1 MLKKS
6 SDVFNVTAVCLQGSC
21 VLGAVGFGEL
31 PGWRWQSPVAHGP
44 PAHTSLHRSG
54 WHTIWPHAP
63 EPPTPTGKTNQNVQD
78 SELYM
83 DDASL
88 LKYRQGSEEHE
99 WKSQLYFDV
108 ASGLDWISPFSTV
121 GTPIDHVLYLIPP
134 DSPSAA
140 NAWLHR
146 QKQREVHRLAE
157 LRPSHRL
164 LQQEKPQGQHTPW
177 STSCN
182 MFCTLVLFLLC

>member
-1 MLKKS
+1 MLKRS

-63 EPPTPTGKTNQNVQD
+63 EPPTTTGKTNQNVQD
-78 SELYM
+78 RVNYTWMMQVYSNIDKWGTRMKVTAVL
-83 DDASL
+83 
-88 LKYRQGSEEHE
+88 
-99 WKSQLYFDV
+99 W

-140 NAWLHR
+140 NAWIHR

-182 MFCTLVLFLLC
+182 VFCTLVLFLLC

>member
-1 MLKKS
+1 MLKRS
-6 SDVFNVTAVCLQGSC
+6 SNVFNVTAVCLQGSC

-78 SELYM
+78 RVNYTW
-83 DDASL
+83 

-99 WKSQLYFDV
+99 WKSQLYFEHLV
-108 ASGLDWISPFSTV
+108 WTEFHPFPPLELQLIMCCIWS
-121 GTPIDHVLYLIPP
+121 LQIPP
-134 DSPSAA
+134 PQQMPGFIDKSKEKSIDLQ
-140 NAWLHR
+140 NFG
-146 QKQREVHRLAE
+146 
-157 LRPSHRL
+157 LRTDFYNRKNPKVSTH
-164 LQQEKPQGQHTPW
+164 PGQHPVM
-177 STSCN
+177 C
-182 MFCTLVLFLLC
+182 FAR

>member
-1 MLKKS
+1 MLKRS
-6 SDVFNVTAVCLQGSC
+6 SNVFNVTAVCLQGSC

-44 PAHTSLHRSG
+44 PTHTSLHRSG

-63 EPPTPTGKTNQNVQD
+63 EPPTTTGKTNQNVQD
-78 SELYM
+78 RVNYTWMMQVYSNIDKWGTRMKVTAVL
-83 DDASL
+83 
-88 LKYRQGSEEHE
+88 
-99 WKSQLYFDV
+99 W

-140 NAWLHR
+140 NAWIHR